1 MRFGTWMLALSALVL
16 GSTLVASQADAK
28 SCSSYA
34 IFTGYD
40 AKANMV
46 ELKFGRGRVQ
56 KFFPRPEGAPAD
68 STKVPGVCTGKVTR
82 EKKLGVTPTGGRMSV
97 TQVRTNFD
105 GKMLNDTDD
114 AEWLPKQ
121 FKQLIDA
128 KTEVVIVVRP
138 GMGKDKDKLE
148 ITTIYLPITP
158 EEEAEIKR
166 LESQAE
172 EL

>member
-1 MRFGTWMLALSALVL
+1 MRFGTWTLALFALLL
-16 GSTLVASQADAK
+16 GSTVVASEADAK

-34 IFTGYD
+34 IITGYD
-40 AKANMV
+40 SNANTV

-56 KFFPRPEGAPAD
+56 KFFPRPEGTPAD
-68 STKVPGVCTGKVTR
+68 STKVPGPCTGKVTKH
-82 EKKLGVTPTGGRMSV
+82 KKLVVKPTGGRMSV
-97 TQVRTNFD
+97 TQVRSNFE

-114 AEWLPKQ
+114 AAWLGGQ
-121 FKQLIDA
+121 LKQLIDG

-138 GMGKDKDKLE
+138 GMGKDAPLE
-148 ITTIYLPITP
+148 ITTLYLPITP

>member
-1 MRFGTWMLALSALVL
+1 MLALSALVL

-34 IFTGYD
+34 IITGYD
-40 AKANMV
+40 ANANTV

-68 STKVPGVCTGKVTR
+68 SLKVPGACTGKVTR
-82 EKKLGVTPTGGRMSV
+82 NKKLAVTPTGGRMSV
-97 TQVRTNFD
+97 TQVRSNFE

-114 AEWLPKQ
+114 AAWLPNQLKE
-121 FKQLIDA
+121 LIDS

-138 GMGKDKDKLE
+138 GMGKDKDLE
-148 ITTIYLPITP
+148 ITTLYLPIT
-158 EEEAEIKR
+158 EEEKAEIKR
-166 LESQAE
+166 LEEQAE
-172 EL
+172 DI